1 MNAQFLRLSMVSKK
15 RFAVL
20 GRFSWLF
27 SLVCFGASA
36 ASTDK
41 EIVVLTTFSQE
52 PLSILIDEFKLRH
65 PDAEVRFIHRRS
77 ESSIQLL
84 GKTYMQDIDLVLSSS
99 PFLMQKLSESE
110 RLGDVAQHE
119 TLPSWMSPY
128 VLPPQQQVLT
138 IGYSGA
144 GIVWNRDYLQAH
156 QLNIPER
163 FVDLTRSQY
172 FGHITMSTPSR
183 SGTTQMMVESILS
196 RYGWQD
202 GWRILINIGANLATI
217 SSRSFGVSDYIAK
230 GQFGLGPT
238 IDSYALLIQRKF
250 DHVGFAFESDFTL
263 MPTYIAKT
271 QRASADPLVD
281 DFMAMLLSAPMQAS
295 LGKNSFAKFSLH
307 DTERKDGDHPA
318 LNISAIMQREVLT
331 NRLFD
336 LAITKRLPELKDTW
350 QTIIQLRKA
359 YADNPAVLTQLES
372 IRQLAFDIPV
382 SEAEVLEVSKQLA
395 LSSQQEMMDDGYA
408 QAVMAEFSHRVSGA
422 LHRQLASANQRLQ
435 TLKKQGEE

>member
-1 MNAQFLRLSMVSKK
+1 MKIK
-15 RFAVL
+15 RFGFFNWL
-20 GRFSWLF
+20 TLLLSLSWIP
-27 SLVCFGASA
+27 AQA
-36 ASTDK
+36 ASLDK

-52 PLSILIDEFKLRH
+52 PLSILIDEFKTRH

-99 PFLMQKLSESE
+99 PFLMQKLCESE
-110 RLGDVAQHE
+110 RLGEVEQLE
-119 TLPSWMSPY
+119 TLPDWMALY
-128 VLPPQQQVLT
+128 VLPPRERVQT

-144 GIVWNRDYLQAH
+144 GIVWNHDYLQAH
-156 QLNIPER
+156 QLTVPNR
-163 FVDLTRSQY
+163 FIDLTQPQY
-172 FGHITMSTPSR
+172 FGHITMSTPNR

-202 GWRILINIGANLATI
+202 GWRLLINIGANLATI

-250 DHVGFAFESDFTL
+250 EHVGFSYESDFTL

-271 QRASADPLVD
+271 QRASDDPLVD
-281 DFMAMLLSAPMQAS
+281 DFMAMLLSDPMQAS

-350 QTIIQLRKA
+350 QTIIQLRKT
-359 YADNPAVLTQLES
+359 YADNPVVLTQLES

-382 SEAEVLEVSKQLA
+382 TETEVLEVSKQLV
-395 LSSQQEMMDDGYA
+395 LSSQQEMTDDGHA

>member
-1 MNAQFLRLSMVSKK
+1 MKIK
-15 RFAVL
+15 RFGVFNWL
-20 GRFSWLF
+20 TLLLSLSWIP
-27 SLVCFGASA
+27 AQA
-36 ASTDK
+36 ASVDR

-99 PFLMQKLSESE
+99 PFLMQKLCENE
-110 RLGDVAQHE
+110 RLGEVEQLE
-119 TLPSWMSPY
+119 TLPDWMALY
-128 VLPPQQQVLT
+128 VLPPRERVQT

-144 GIVWNRDYLQAH
+144 GIVWNHDYLQAH
-156 QLNIPER
+156 QLTVPNR
-163 FVDLTRSQY
+163 FIDLTQPQY
-172 FGHITMSTPSR
+172 FGHITMSTPNR

-202 GWRILINIGANLATI
+202 GWRLLINIGANLATI

-250 DHVGFAFESDFTL
+250 DHVGFSYESDFTL

-271 QRASADPLVD
+271 QRASDDPLVD

-307 DTERKDGDHPA
+307 DTERKDGDHPT

-359 YADNPAVLTQLES
+359 YADNPVVLTQLES

-382 SEAEVLEVSKQLA
+382 TETEVLEVSMQLA
-395 LSSQQEMMDDGYA
+395 LSSQQEMTDDGHA

>member
-1 MNAQFLRLSMVSKK
+1 MKIKRIGVFNWLTLLLSLSWIPAQ
-15 RFAVL
+15 
-20 GRFSWLF
+20 
-27 SLVCFGASA
+27 A
-36 ASTDK
+36 ASVDR

-99 PFLMQKLSESE
+99 PFLMQKLCENE
-110 RLGDVAQHE
+110 RLGEVEQLE
-119 TLPSWMSPY
+119 TLPDWMALY
-128 VLPPQQQVLT
+128 VLPPRERVQT

-144 GIVWNRDYLQAH
+144 GIVWNHDYLQAH
-156 QLNIPER
+156 QLTVPNR
-163 FVDLTRSQY
+163 FIDLTQPQY
-172 FGHITMSTPSR
+172 FGHITMSTPNR

-202 GWRILINIGANLATI
+202 GWRLLINIGANLATI

-250 DHVGFAFESDFTL
+250 DHVGFSYESDFTL

-271 QRASADPLVD
+271 QRASDDPLVD

-307 DTERKDGDHPA
+307 DTERKDGDHPT

-359 YADNPAVLTQLES
+359 YADNPVVLTQLES

-382 SEAEVLEVSKQLA
+382 TETEVLEVSMQLA
-395 LSSQQEMMDDGYA
+395 LSSQQEMTDDGHA